1 MTPCAKGR
9 RPSRRGLL
17 VSAPGLGMAAS
28 RDGLPENVMATLDD
42 ELLDLIAG
50 ESLVDRARLTRE
62 ATLADIGLD
71 SVDVISIV
79 FAVEEK
85 YSVEIPENAF
95 AETTDLGG
103 FIDILKGLIE
113 KPPDRP

>member
-1 MTPCAKGR
+1 
-9 RPSRRGLL
+9 
-17 VSAPGLGMAAS
+17 MAS
-28 RDGLPENVMATLDD
+28 LDD
-42 ELLDLIAG
+42 ELLDLIAA
-50 ESLVDRARLTRE
+50 ESLVDRARLTRQ

-85 YSVEIPENAF
+85 YGVEIADNAF

-103 FIDILKGLIE
+103 FLDILEGLIE
-113 KPPDRP
+113 KKGP

>member
-1 MTPCAKGR
+1 
-9 RPSRRGLL
+9 
-17 VSAPGLGMAAS
+17 MA
-28 RDGLPENVMATLDD
+28 NLDD
-42 ELLDLIAG
+42 ELLDLIAA
-50 ESLVDRARLTRE
+50 ESLVDRARLTRQ

-85 YSVEIPENAF
+85 YGVEIADNAF

-103 FIDILKGLIE
+103 FLDILEGVIGN
-113 KPPDRP
+113 RVS

>member
-1 MTPCAKGR
+1 
-9 RPSRRGLL
+9 
-17 VSAPGLGMAAS
+17 MAS
-28 RDGLPENVMATLDD
+28 LDD

-62 ATLADIGLD
+62 ASLADIGLD

-85 YSVEIPENAF
+85 YGVEVPDNAF
-95 AETTDLGG
+95 AETKDLGG
-103 FIDILKGLIE
+103 FLDILEGLIE
-113 KPPDRP
+113 KRPVRA

>member
-1 MTPCAKGR
+1 MT
-9 RPSRRGLL
+9 S
-17 VSAPGLGMAAS
+17 
-28 RDGLPENVMATLDD
+28 LDD
-42 ELLDLIAG
+42 QLLDLIAA
-50 ESLVDRARLTRE
+50 ESLVDRARLTRQ

-85 YSVEIPENAF
+85 FGVEIPDNAF

-103 FIDILKGLIE
+103 FLDILERLIN
-113 KPPDRP
+113 RPAT

>member
-1 MTPCAKGR
+1 
-9 RPSRRGLL
+9 
-17 VSAPGLGMAAS
+17 
-28 RDGLPENVMATLDD
+28 MATLDD

-62 ATLADIGLD
+62 ATLAGIGLD

-85 YSVEIPENAF
+85 YGVEIPDNVF

-103 FIDILKGLIE
+103 FLDILEALIH
-113 KPPDRP
+113 KPPAAA